1 MQVDHLDAVT
11 PGIAKIAAKWRLQS
25 QTVLF
30 LHLLAHLIQLF
41 LIAHDES
48 EMTNPIRLDLLHFE
62 NGEKLVLN
70 QFQKSVAFA
79 TIHFLQIKDVFIK
92 FYRRF
97 DIVHFD
103 CEVIASINLHAHEC
117 IVTELQYLANM
128 KDLTQGSVTKH
139 LLQMT
144 AFLAISM
151 LVQTLYLLADLY
163 WVGHLGKEAIAAVG
177 VAGNFTM
184 IVLALMQMLGVGTTT
199 LISQAA
205 GRKDQPQAE
214 LAFNQSFVMSL
225 IVAAALGIFSFLLR
239 DFYCE
244 SLSADAA
251 TASLAKSYLLWFIP
265 GLLLQFPLVA
275 LGSALRAT
283 GIIKPTVGF
292 QVLSVVL
299 NMILAP
305 LLIFGI
311 GPWPRLGVTGAA
323 LATFISILVADV
335 LMILYFE
342 RSYHY
347 LRFRFTQS
355 RPQTRIW
362 NSLLRIGL
370 PAGAEFILISV
381 YIIIVYSII
390 RDFGAAAQAGFG
402 VGARVMQALFLPVVA
417 LSFAVAPVVGQNF
430 GGRRGDRVRRSIYSA
445 IGIGSVMMLLLT
457 IIAQFSS
464 AAMIRAFSKDPAV
477 IAFGSD
483 YLRIVSVNFVF
494 AGIAFTTSSAFQ
506 GIGNT
511 LPPLISSMTRLVLF
525 ALPATLLSFHPG
537 FQIRH
542 VWYLSVGSI
551 IFQACCNLLLLR
563 RELQRKLVFPQ
574 NFPEG
579 IAEPGGAVA
588 S

>member
-1 MQVDHLDAVT
+1 
-11 PGIAKIAAKWRLQS
+11 
-25 QTVLF
+25 
-30 LHLLAHLIQLF
+30 
-41 LIAHDES
+41 
-48 EMTNPIRLDLLHFE
+48 
-62 NGEKLVLN
+62 
-70 QFQKSVAFA
+70 
-79 TIHFLQIKDVFIK
+79 
-92 FYRRF
+92 
-97 DIVHFD
+97 
-103 CEVIASINLHAHEC
+103 
-117 IVTELQYLANM
+117 M

-184 IVLALMQMLGVGTTT
+184 IVLALTQMLGVGTTT

-225 IVAAALGIFSFLLR
+225 IVAAGLGIFSFLLR

-299 NMILAP
+299 NMVLAP

-323 LATFISILVADV
+323 LATFISIFVADV

-347 LRFRFTQS
+347 LRFRFAQS

-381 YIIIVYSII
+381 YVIIVYSII
-390 RDFGAAAQAGFG
+390 RGFGAAAQAGFG
-402 VGARVMQALFLPVVA
+402 VGARIMQALFLPVVA

-445 IGIGSVMMLLLT
+445 IGIGSVLMLLLT
-457 IIAQFSS
+457 IIAQFCS
-464 AAMIRAFSKDPAV
+464 ATMIRAFSNDPAV

-511 LPPLISSMTRLVLF
+511 LPPLISSMTRLILF

-542 VWYLSVGSI
+542 VWYLSVGST

-588 S
+588 G